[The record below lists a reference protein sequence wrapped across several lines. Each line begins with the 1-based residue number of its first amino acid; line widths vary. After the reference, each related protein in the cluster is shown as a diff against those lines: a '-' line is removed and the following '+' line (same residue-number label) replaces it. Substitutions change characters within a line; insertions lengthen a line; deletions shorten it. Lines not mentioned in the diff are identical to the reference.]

1 MSNSLISLGLGFG
14 GGKAS
19 TSSGRID
26 SGLATPSISV
36 VQLGDDGATISTT
49 GVSGATSY
57 TYERDTSSSFS
68 SPTTVSSGTLDLSV
82 NDSGLSQGTLYYYR
96 IIATD
101 GVDTSTS
108 ATASLLILAV
118 FTTSTLTDGGNL
130 ASNDNP
136 FTFTV
141 QPSTNISAGGT
152 LTIAGLTGSGTADN
166 ASLTVGGA
174 GATIFGSSA
183 DWTQSTGTLVLTV
196 AGGQTLST
204 GSDTVVTFT
213 LTNSSSSSGVT
224 SATLSASGFVSATM
238 TGDYLEAFANRYNIP
253 DSTDQQTEATI
264 LALSPTNPTDEVTV
278 KFGSDTYDL
287 YVWDGSAWY
296 IYNNDFPYSVDLDGA
311 DDVIDVGDITAI
323 NSASNISIS
332 GWFYA
337 SSFPHSLYNSLWGG
351 GAGYD
356 LHTTRFWLSCNNS
369 SSFKIF
375 FGTST
380 IFTFSYSISTG
391 TWYHVVFTL
400 DGSTAK
406 LYVNGSQAGSTVTT
420 APSLTSQSGN
430 NFEFGGNP
438 TYRPYLW
445 DGLIDETA
453 IFNSTLSASDITS
466 IYNSGTPADL
476 SSYSPVH
483 WWRMGDNDGGTGT
496 TITDQGSGGNNG
508 TLTNG
513 PTFSTTVPS

>member
-296 IYNNDFPYSVDLDGA
+296 IYNNDY
-311 DDVIDVGDITAI
+311 
-323 NSASNISIS
+323 
-332 GWFYA
+332 
-337 SSFPHSLYNSLWGG
+337 
-351 GAGYD
+351 
-356 LHTTRFWLSCNNS
+356 
-369 SSFKIF
+369 
-375 FGTST
+375 
-380 IFTFSYSISTG
+380 
-391 TWYHVVFTL
+391 
-400 DGSTAK
+400 
-406 LYVNGSQAGSTVTT
+406 
-420 APSLTSQSGN
+420 
-430 NFEFGGNP
+430 
-438 TYRPYLW
+438 
-445 DGLIDETA
+445 
-453 IFNSTLSASDITS
+453 
-466 IYNSGTPADL
+466 TP
-476 SSYSPVH
+476 
-483 WWRMGDNDGGTGT
+483 
-496 TITDQGSGGNNG
+496 
-508 TLTNG
+508 
-513 PTFSTTVPS
+513 

>member
-26 SGLATPSISV
+26 SGFGTPSISV
-36 VQLGDDGATISTT
+36 VQLGADGATISTT

-82 NDSGLSQGTLYYYR
+82 NDSGLSQATLYYYR

-108 ATASLLILAV
+108 ATASLLILAT

-152 LTIAGLTGSGTADN
+152 LTIAGLTGSGTTDN

-174 GATIFGSSA
+174 GASIFGSSA

-264 LALSPTNPTDEVTV
+264 LALTPTNPTDEATV

-287 YVWDGSAWY
+287 YVWDGSIWY
-296 IYNNDFPYSVDLDGA
+296 IYNNDY
-311 DDVIDVGDITAI
+311 
-323 NSASNISIS
+323 
-332 GWFYA
+332 
-337 SSFPHSLYNSLWGG
+337 
-351 GAGYD
+351 
-356 LHTTRFWLSCNNS
+356 
-369 SSFKIF
+369 
-375 FGTST
+375 
-380 IFTFSYSISTG
+380 
-391 TWYHVVFTL
+391 
-400 DGSTAK
+400 
-406 LYVNGSQAGSTVTT
+406 
-420 APSLTSQSGN
+420 
-430 NFEFGGNP
+430 
-438 TYRPYLW
+438 
-445 DGLIDETA
+445 
-453 IFNSTLSASDITS
+453 
-466 IYNSGTPADL
+466 TP
-476 SSYSPVH
+476 
-483 WWRMGDNDGGTGT
+483 
-496 TITDQGSGGNNG
+496 
-508 TLTNG
+508 
-513 PTFSTTVPS
+513 

>member
-1 MSNSLISLGLGFG
+1 MSTSLISLGLGFG

-36 VQLGDDGATISTT
+36 VQLGADGATISTT

-224 SATLSASGFVSATM
+224 TSATLSASGFVSATM

-264 LALSPTNPTDEVTV
+264 LALSPTNPSGEVTV

-287 YVWDGSAWY
+287 YVWDGSIWY
-296 IYNNDFPYSVDLDGA
+296 IYNNDY
-311 DDVIDVGDITAI
+311 
-323 NSASNISIS
+323 
-332 GWFYA
+332 
-337 SSFPHSLYNSLWGG
+337 
-351 GAGYD
+351 
-356 LHTTRFWLSCNNS
+356 
-369 SSFKIF
+369 
-375 FGTST
+375 
-380 IFTFSYSISTG
+380 
-391 TWYHVVFTL
+391 
-400 DGSTAK
+400 
-406 LYVNGSQAGSTVTT
+406 
-420 APSLTSQSGN
+420 
-430 NFEFGGNP
+430 
-438 TYRPYLW
+438 
-445 DGLIDETA
+445 
-453 IFNSTLSASDITS
+453 
-466 IYNSGTPADL
+466 TP
-476 SSYSPVH
+476 
-483 WWRMGDNDGGTGT
+483 
-496 TITDQGSGGNNG
+496 
-508 TLTNG
+508 
-513 PTFSTTVPS
+513 

>member
-19 TSSGRID
+19 TLSGRID

-108 ATASLLILAV
+108 ATASLLVLAT

-152 LTIAGLTGSGTADN
+152 LTIAGLTGSGTTDN

-174 GATIFGSSA
+174 GAAIFGSSA

-296 IYNNDFPYSVDLDGA
+296 IYNNDY
-311 DDVIDVGDITAI
+311 
-323 NSASNISIS
+323 
-332 GWFYA
+332 
-337 SSFPHSLYNSLWGG
+337 
-351 GAGYD
+351 
-356 LHTTRFWLSCNNS
+356 
-369 SSFKIF
+369 
-375 FGTST
+375 
-380 IFTFSYSISTG
+380 
-391 TWYHVVFTL
+391 
-400 DGSTAK
+400 
-406 LYVNGSQAGSTVTT
+406 
-420 APSLTSQSGN
+420 
-430 NFEFGGNP
+430 
-438 TYRPYLW
+438 
-445 DGLIDETA
+445 
-453 IFNSTLSASDITS
+453 
-466 IYNSGTPADL
+466 TP
-476 SSYSPVH
+476 
-483 WWRMGDNDGGTGT
+483 
-496 TITDQGSGGNNG
+496 
-508 TLTNG
+508 
-513 PTFSTTVPS
+513 

>member
-1 MSNSLISLGLGFG
+1 MSTSLISLGLGFG

-36 VQLGDDGATISTT
+36 VQLGADGATISTT

-264 LALSPTNPTDEVTV
+264 LALSPTNPSGEVTV

-287 YVWDGSAWY
+287 YVWDGSVWY
-296 IYNNDFPYSVDLDGA
+296 IYNNDY
-311 DDVIDVGDITAI
+311 
-323 NSASNISIS
+323 
-332 GWFYA
+332 
-337 SSFPHSLYNSLWGG
+337 
-351 GAGYD
+351 
-356 LHTTRFWLSCNNS
+356 
-369 SSFKIF
+369 
-375 FGTST
+375 
-380 IFTFSYSISTG
+380 
-391 TWYHVVFTL
+391 
-400 DGSTAK
+400 
-406 LYVNGSQAGSTVTT
+406 
-420 APSLTSQSGN
+420 
-430 NFEFGGNP
+430 
-438 TYRPYLW
+438 
-445 DGLIDETA
+445 
-453 IFNSTLSASDITS
+453 
-466 IYNSGTPADL
+466 TP
-476 SSYSPVH
+476 
-483 WWRMGDNDGGTGT
+483 
-496 TITDQGSGGNNG
+496 
-508 TLTNG
+508 
-513 PTFSTTVPS
+513 